1 MIRQVVIP
9 LKLKQ
14 FHYISVGKT
23 SNRLSNVFN
32 QILFSDLLRSLQR
45 HKHELLFLTI
55 QTNTILTQDNHF
67 CFSKIKINLRSTT
80 SILGFFYNEREKVE
94 RNSSSGSV
102 QQHTCL

>member
-45 HKHELLFLTI
+45 HKHELLFFNHTDKH
-55 QTNTILTQDNHF
+55 NTYSRQPFL
-67 CFSKIKINLRSTT
+67 
-80 SILGFFYNEREKVE
+80 FFKNKD
-94 RNSSSGSV
+94 
-102 QQHTCL
+102 